1 MSTSTKTKATVSADV
16 DALTAESDEN
26 LTLSSGFVVRVERL
40 KTRGMFKLLK
50 IVTRGAMPM
59 LSSGSLDFDDA
70 EAFVQ
75 QLLAVVVMAIPEA
88 EQEAI
93 EFIQSMV
100 VPTEFDE
107 NAKTADQKQKNKEL
121 FDRLVTELDDPE
133 IDDTISIIERIVAN
147 EAADIQALG
156 KRLGSILKTQIK
168 TSAPAE
174 AKN

>member
-1 MSTSTKTKATVSADV
+1 MSTRTTKAATVSADV
-16 DALTAESDEN
+16 DALTAEPDEI
-26 LTLSSGFVVRVERL
+26 TLSSGFVVRVERL

-59 LSSGSLDFDDA
+59 LAGGQLDFDDQD
-70 EAFVQ
+70 AFVQ
-75 QLLAVVVMAIPEA
+75 QILAVVVMAIPEA

-100 VPTEFDE
+100 VPVEFDE
-107 NAKTADQKQKNKEL
+107 NAKTNDQKQKNKEL
-121 FDRLVTELDDPE
+121 FDRLVTELDDPQ
-133 IDDTISIIERIVAN
+133 IDDTISIIETIVRN
-147 EAADIQALG
+147 EASDIQALG

-168 TSAPAE
+168 TPSAE